1 MKKKVTKPKARARDT
16 TSTIFI
22 LGLGCPFVI
31 YFSGDPPPANPLGE
45 LGDSKMYVHD
55 MLLYGGKANLLG
67 SEVAE
72 WLGTLW
78 HGRRLA
84 FTVPGITLL
93 LAGVFRYF
101 GAPQPPDPHAPGGPP
116 HDHKEAW
123 PRDTPGPP

>member
-1 MKKKVTKPKARARDT
+1 MTKPQTRVRVI
-16 TSTIFI
+16 TSAILI
-22 LGLGCPFVI
+22 LGLGSAIAI
-31 YFSGDPPPANPLGE
+31 YIFADAPPANPLGE

-67 SEVAE
+67 SEFAE

-84 FTVPGITLL
+84 FTVACITLL

-101 GAPQPPDPHAPGGPP
+101 GAPQPPDPDAAVEPRQ
-116 HDHKEAW
+116 DQNEA
-123 PRDTPGPP
+123 

>member
-67 SEVAE
+67 SEFSE

-78 HGRRLA
+78 PGRRPPV
-84 FTVPGITLL
+84 TVACITLL
-93 LAGVFRYF
+93 LAGGFPHV
-101 GAPQPPDPHAPGGPP
+101 GAPQPPEPPAAVRPSPVPHRAS
-116 HDHKEAW
+116 
-123 PRDTPGPP
+123 